1 MTEVLIKIFANQ
13 IKLPAEQLLKQLGDA
28 GVVGKKD
35 VNDTL
40 NEVEMR
46 KLLSHLRKAAK
57 PESKPEPQST
67 RSKITLKSRL
77 TNNLKQRT
85 KAGSSK
91 TVQVE
96 VKKKRTFVRE
106 PEVVEEPVVEEQV
119 THESDQIESE
129 HIEAQSQ
136 QPESADVKESVGQ
149 DSDVSTDTTQN
160 AADDNS
166 QAQSESQQADVQTS
180 DDQSESI
187 QADDQDKSDKAE
199 PSSDAETE
207 NEVKAEA
214 QTKADAD
221 EPVVDPFSTEAL
233 DLDKPKPVATVS
245 DKDREL
251 ALRAKRRKE
260 QEVSAADRRKKKK
273 AKRKELTAV
282 SKADRK
288 KKIETDNVHTFE
300 KPVEQVIHD
309 VMIPEAISV
318 ADLAHAMSVKGT
330 DVVKTLMNLGSMVTI
345 NQVIDQDTAI
355 IVVEEM
361 GHKAIV
367 SATDDP
373 ESLLTTDEL
382 AVEHEAKHRAPVVT
396 VMGHVDHGKTSL
408 LDFIRKAKVASGE
421 AGGIT
426 QHIGAY
432 RVATDKG
439 EMTFLDTPG
448 HEAFTAMRARGAK
461 STDIVILVVAADDG
475 VKPQTIE
482 AIRHAKTAG
491 VPVVVAINKMDKE
504 EADPDRVMQELSQHD
519 LIPESWGGDT
529 QMIPVSAM
537 SGLNVDQLLD
547 SVLLQSEILELTAPH
562 EGHASGVVVE
572 ARLDKGR
579 GSVAT
584 ILVQKGCLK
593 KGDILLAGQES
604 GRVRAMNNEAGA
616 QIKEAGPSTPVE
628 IQGLSGVPTAGDE
641 VLVVSDERKA
651 REIALFRQGKFKEI
665 KLARQHAAK
674 LENLFD
680 NMGDADVASLNLIVK
695 ADVQGSVE
703 AMTESLQKLSRED
716 VQVKVIHGM
725 VGGINESDV
734 NLALASDA
742 IIIAFNVRADATA
755 RKLIEA
761 ESVDVRYHNIIYD
774 VVDEVKAA
782 MSGMLAPVT
791 KENVIG
797 LAEVRDVFRAPRIGT
812 IAGCMVLEGM
822 ARRNREVRVLRDN
835 VVIFEGKIDSLR
847 RFKDDAAEVKAGTEC
862 GIGVKNYNDVKV
874 GDQLEIFELT
884 QEQQT
889 I

>member
-13 IKLPAEQLLKQLGDA
+13 IKLPPEQLLKQLDDA

-46 KLLSHLRKAAK
+46 MLLSHLRKAAK
-57 PESKPEPQST
+57 PESKTETLKT

-96 VKKKRTFVRE
+96 VKKKRTFIRE
-106 PEVVEEPVVEEQV
+106 PEVVEEPVVEEPAVVEPEQPQV
-119 THESDQIESE
+119 EERPAEPTVAETPETAKETSEAAPASEDAPADDAQIQAESQSTEASKEPDDEQTPVTEQDAKRPDEQDADAAQEQAPDQDAESDKPQ
-129 HIEAQSQ
+129 
-136 QPESADVKESVGQ
+136 
-149 DSDVSTDTTQN
+149 
-160 AADDNS
+160 
-166 QAQSESQQADVQTS
+166 
-180 DDQSESI
+180 
-187 QADDQDKSDKAE
+187 
-199 PSSDAETE
+199 
-207 NEVKAEA
+207 
-214 QTKADAD
+214 
-221 EPVVDPFSTEAL
+221 VDPFSTEAL
-233 DLDKPKPVATVS
+233 ELDQPRPVATVS

-260 QEVSAADRRKKKK
+260 QEISAADRRKKKK
-273 AKRKELTAV
+273 AKRKELAAV
-282 SKADRK
+282 SKTDRK

-300 KPVEQVIHD
+300 KPVEQVVHD

-361 GHKAIV
+361 GHKPV
-367 SATDDP
+367 MVATDDP
-373 ESLLTTDEL
+373 EALLTSDEL
-382 AVEHEAKHRAPVVT
+382 AVEYEAKPRAPVVT

-432 RVATDKG
+432 RVTTEKG

-482 AIRHAKTAG
+482 AIRHAKDAD

-529 QMIPVSAM
+529 QMIPVSAL
-537 SGLNVDQLLD
+537 SGQNVDQLLD
-547 SVLLQSEILELTAPH
+547 SVLLQAEILELTAPD

-579 GSVAT
+579 GAVAT

-593 KGDILLAGQES
+593 KGDVLLAGQES
-604 GRVRAMNNEAGA
+604 GRVRAMNNEAGV
-616 QIKEAGPSTPVE
+616 QIKDAGPSTPVE

-665 KLARQHAAK
+665 KLARQQAAK

-680 NMGDADVASLNLIVK
+680 NMGDADIASLNLIIK

-734 NLALASDA
+734 NLALASNA

-755 RKLIEA
+755 RKLIES

-774 VVDEVKAA
+774 VVDEVKSA

-797 LAEVRDVFRAPRIGT
+797 LAEVRDVFKAPRIGT
-812 IAGCMVLEGM
+812 IAGCMVLEGA

-847 RFKDDAAEVKAGTEC
+847 RFKDDAAEVKAGMEC

-874 GDQLEIFELT
+874 GDQLEIYELT
-884 QEQQT
+884 EEQQ
-889 I
+889 II

>member
-13 IKLPAEQLLKQLGDA
+13 IKLPPEQLLKQLDDA
-28 GVVGKKD
+28 GVAGKKD

-40 NEVEMR
+40 NEIEMR
-46 KLLSHLRKAAK
+46 MLLSHLRKAAK
-57 PESKPEPQST
+57 PEAKSEPLST

-106 PEVVEEPVVEEQV
+106 PEPEVVEENVAEEPTVVEADQV
-119 THESDQIESE
+119 PVETDSPVIESNDE
-129 HIEAQSQ
+129 TVVEASDTAIEDAQSTV
-136 QPESADVKESVGQ
+136 EDSAHTETQLVD
-149 DSDVSTDTTQN
+149 DSIESTDEQTQ
-160 AADDNS
+160 A
-166 QAQSESQQADVQTS
+166 EPPEQQQEDVQT
-180 DDQSESI
+180 DAQEPAVTEDQKGDTDSGKT
-187 QADDQDKSDKAE
+187 D
-199 PSSDAETE
+199 
-207 NEVKAEA
+207 
-214 QTKADAD
+214 
-221 EPVVDPFSTEAL
+221 VDPFSTEAL
-233 DLDKPKPVATVS
+233 DLDAPKPVAAVS

-260 QEVSAADRRKKKK
+260 QEISAADRRKKKK

-300 KPVEQVIHD
+300 KPVEQVIHE

-330 DVVKTLMNLGSMVTI
+330 DVVKTLMTLGSMVTI
-345 NQVIDQDTAI
+345 NQVIDQDTAT

-361 GHKAIV
+361 GHKAIA

-382 AVEHEAKHRAPVVT
+382 AVEYEAKHRAPVVT

-529 QMIPVSAM
+529 QMIPVSAL
-537 SGLNVDQLLD
+537 SGLNVDQILD
-547 SVLLQSEILELTAPH
+547 SVLLQAEILELTAPH

-584 ILVQKGCLK
+584 ILVQRGCLK

-604 GRVRAMNNEAGA
+604 GRVRAMNNEAGS

-847 RFKDDAAEVKAGTEC
+847 RFKDDAAEVKAGMEC

-884 QEQQT
+884 EEQQT

>member
-1 MTEVLIKIFANQ
+1 MTEVLIKIFASQ
-13 IKLPAEQLLKQLGDA
+13 IKLPADQLLAQLNEA
-28 GVVGKKD
+28 GVKGKAD
-35 VNDTL
+35 INDTL
-40 NEVEMR
+40 NETEMR
-46 KLLSHLRKAAK
+46 KLLTHLRKSK
-57 PESKPEPQST
+57 TESKDETAAPLST
-67 RSKITLKSRL
+67 RSKITLKSRS
-77 TNNLKQRT
+77 TNNLKQKTRT
-85 KAGSSK
+85 GTSK
-91 TVQVE
+91 TIQVA

-106 PEVVEEPVVEEQV
+106 LEEEVQPLEEQIV
-119 THESDQIESE
+119 DEQPAIE
-129 HIEAQSQ
+129 EA
-136 QPESADVKESVGQ
+136 SVEQ
-149 DSDVSTDTTQN
+149 AASTDQV
-160 AADDNS
+160 
-166 QAQSESQQADVQTS
+166 E
-180 DDQSESI
+180 
-187 QADDQDKSDKAE
+187 
-199 PSSDAETE
+199 
-207 NEVKAEA
+207 EVKAEE
-214 QTKADAD
+214 QQEPETVEQESSESSVDQQIIEPETQIQPSEADIKEEVVPDPEGIAVSELEAPKTAD
-221 EPVVDPFSTEAL
+221 PVKE
-233 DLDKPKPVATVS
+233 VS

-260 QEVSAADRRKKKK
+260 QEVSAANRRKNKK
-273 AKRKELTAV
+273 AKRKELAAA
-282 SKADRK
+282 SKADKK

-300 KPVEQVIHD
+300 LPVEQVTYE
-309 VMIPEAISV
+309 VPIPEAISV
-318 ADLAHAMSVKGT
+318 SDLAHAMSVKGT
-330 DVVKTLMNLGSMVTI
+330 DVVKALMNLGSMVTI
-345 NQVIDQDTAI
+345 NQVIDQDTAM

-361 GHKAIV
+361 GHKPVVA
-367 SATDDP
+367 AADDP
-373 ESLLTTDEL
+373 EALLTINDDVIEY
-382 AVEHEAKHRAPVVT
+382 EEKPRAPVVT

-408 LDFIRKAKVASGE
+408 LDFIRESKIASGE

-432 RVATDKG
+432 RVTTDKG

-461 STDIVILVVAADDG
+461 ATDIVILVVAADDG

-482 AIRHAKTAG
+482 AIRHAKDAS

-504 EADPDRVMQELSQHD
+504 GSDPERVMQELSQHD
-519 LIPESWGGDT
+519 LIPESWGGDI
-529 QMIPVSAM
+529 QMIPVSALT
-537 SGLNVDQLLD
+537 GQNVDQLLD
-547 SVLLQSEILELTAPH
+547 AVLLQAEILELTAPDQ
-562 EGHASGVVVE
+562 GHASGLVVE

-579 GSVAT
+579 GAVAT
-584 ILVQKGCLK
+584 ILIQKGLLT

-604 GRVRAMNNEAGA
+604 GRVRAMSNEHGD
-616 QIKEAGPSTPVE
+616 QIKNVGPSTPVE

-641 VLVVSDERKA
+641 VLVVTDERKA

-680 NMGDADVASLNLIVK
+680 NMGSADAVSLNLIVK

-703 AMTESLQKLSRED
+703 ALTESLQKLSRED
-716 VQVKVIHGM
+716 IQVKVIHGM

-734 NLALASDA
+734 NLALASNA
-742 IIIAFNVRADATA
+742 IMVAFNVRADATA

-761 ESVDVRYHNIIYD
+761 ESIDVRYHSIIYD

-782 MSGMLAPVT
+782 MSGMLAPIT

-797 LAEVRDVFRAPRIGT
+797 LAEVRDVFRAPRIGS
-812 IAGCMVLEGM
+812 IAGCMVLEGA

-847 RFKDDAAEVKAGTEC
+847 RFKEDAAEVKAGLEC
-862 GIGVKNYNDVKV
+862 GIGVKNYNDIKT

>member
-13 IKLPAEQLLKQLGDA
+13 IKLPPEQLLKQLDDA

-40 NEVEMR
+40 NEIEMR

-57 PESKPEPQST
+57 PESKPEPAST

-85 KAGSSK
+85 KAGASK

-106 PEVVEEPVVEEQV
+106 PEVIDEPVVEEPVIEEQIV
-119 THESDQIESE
+119 T
-129 HIEAQSQ
+129 
-136 QPESADVKESVGQ
+136 Q
-149 DSDVSTDTTQN
+149 DD
-160 AADDNS
+160 
-166 QAQSESQQADVQTS
+166 QAQVEAPQAGVVDTDEANEQAVESTV
-180 DDQSESI
+180 
-187 QADDQDKSDKAE
+187 
-199 PSSDAETE
+199 E
-207 NEVKAEA
+207 NEQDATVDADSQTEAEISA
-214 QTKADAD
+214 VAD
-221 EPVVDPFSTEAL
+221 EPTDQQLTEPEQQAESSNEESDKDDESTATVESEKTDVDPFSTEAL
-233 DLDKPKPVATVS
+233 DLEEPKPVASVS

-260 QEVSAADRRKKKK
+260 QEISAADRRKKKK

-300 KPVEQVIHD
+300 KPVEQVVLD

-345 NQVIDQDTAI
+345 NQVIDQDTAT

-361 GHKAIV
+361 GHKAV
-367 SATDDP
+367 ATATDDP
-373 ESLLTTDEL
+373 ESLLASDEL
-382 AVEHEAKHRAPVVT
+382 AVEYEAKSRAPVVT

-482 AIRHAKTAG
+482 AIRHAKTAT

-504 EADPDRVMQELSQHD
+504 DADPDRVMQELSQHD

-529 QMIPVSAM
+529 QMIPVSAL

-547 SVLLQSEILELTAPH
+547 SVLLQAEILELTAPH

-584 ILVQKGCLK
+584 ILVQKGCLR

-604 GRVRAMNNEAGA
+604 GRVRAMNNEAGT

-674 LENLFD
+674 LENMFD

-716 VQVKVIHGM
+716 VQVNVIHGM

-734 NLALASDA
+734 NLALASNA

-755 RKLIEA
+755 RKLIES

-797 LAEVRDVFRAPRIGT
+797 LAEVRDVFKAPRIGT

-847 RFKDDAAEVKAGTEC
+847 RFKEDAAEVKAGTEC

-884 QEQQT
+884 EEQQT

>member
-13 IKLPAEQLLKQLGDA
+13 IKLPPEQLLKQLGDA

-106 PEVVEEPVVEEQV
+106 PDVVEESVVEEQV
-119 THESDQIESE
+119 VVEPEQIEAE
-129 HIEAQSQ
+129 TQ
-136 QPESADVKESVGQ
+136 QPDIVEVPEPTAQETEIAADSPQEVAEDEIQVQSETEQ
-149 DSDVSTDTTQN
+149 
-160 AADDNS
+160 ADDNEPESS
-166 QAQSESQQADVQTS
+166 QTDDQPQADVADVS
-180 DDQSESI
+180 EQSSE
-187 QADDQDKSDKAE
+187 
-199 PSSDAETE
+199 AETDPD
-207 NEVKAEA
+207 KP
-214 QTKADAD
+214 D
-221 EPVVDPFSTEAL
+221 VDPFSTEAL
-233 DLDKPKPVATVS
+233 ELEAPKPAVAAVS

-260 QEVSAADRRKKKK
+260 QEISAAERRKKKK
-273 AKRKELTAV
+273 AKRKELTAG

-300 KPVEQVIHD
+300 KPVEQVIYD
-309 VMIPEAISV
+309 VMVPEAISV

-345 NQVIDQDTAI
+345 NQVIDQDTAT

-361 GHKAIV
+361 GHKAIA
-367 SATDDP
+367 STTDDP

-408 LDFIRKAKVASGE
+408 LDYIRKAKVASGE

-432 RVATDKG
+432 RVETDKG

-504 EADPDRVMQELSQHD
+504 DADPDRVMQELSQHD
-519 LIPESWGGDT
+519 LIPESWGGET
-529 QMIPVSAM
+529 QMIPVSAL
-537 SGLNVDQLLD
+537 SGLNVEQLLE
-547 SVLLQSEILELTAPH
+547 SVLLQAEILELKAPH

-584 ILVQKGCLK
+584 ILVQKGCLR

-604 GRVRAMNNEAGA
+604 GRVRAMSNEAGA
-616 QIKEAGPSTPVE
+616 IIKEAGPSTPVE

-641 VLVVSDERKA
+641 VLVVTDERKA

-812 IAGCMVLEGM
+812 IAGCMVLEGL

-847 RFKDDAAEVKAGTEC
+847 RFKEDAAEVKAGTEC

-884 QEQQT
+884 EEKQT

>member
-1 MTEVLIKIFANQ
+1 MTEVLIKLFASQ
-13 IKLPAEQLLKQLGDA
+13 IKLPPDQLLKQLSEA
-28 GVVGKKD
+28 GVAGKND
-35 VNDTL
+35 INDTL
-40 NEVEMR
+40 NESEMR
-46 KLLSHLRKAAK
+46 MLLSHLRKTK
-57 PESKPEPQST
+57 SESKSASPLST
-67 RSKITLKSRL
+67 RSKITLKSRA

-85 KAGSSK
+85 KAGASK

-96 VKKKRTFVRE
+96 VKKKRTFVRKE
-106 PEVVEEPVVEEQV
+106 DVEEPIQPAVEELAQ
-119 THESDQIESE
+119 EPDQPVVVD
-129 HIEAQSQ
+129 
-136 QPESADVKESVGQ
+136 QPDQ
-149 DSDVSTDTTQN
+149 TQ
-160 AADDNS
+160 AP
-166 QAQSESQQADVQTS
+166 V
-180 DDQSESI
+180 
-187 QADDQDKSDKAE
+187 
-199 PSSDAETE
+199 
-207 NEVKAEA
+207 AEA
-214 QTKADAD
+214 QTAETVEVQAVAGQESDVASSDDTAAVEVEAKGEEA
-221 EPVVDPFSTEAL
+221 EPQAETQTDPEPQSQDTAAASKDDQSGKSEEADPFSAKAL
-233 DLDKPKPVATVS
+233 EKPVAQVS

-260 QEVSAADRRKKKK
+260 QEISAADKRKKKK
-273 AKRKELTAV
+273 AKRKELAAA
-282 SKADRK
+282 SKVERK

-300 KPVEQVIHD
+300 KPVEQVIYD
-309 VMIPEAISV
+309 VMVPEAISV

-345 NQVIDQDTAI
+345 NQVIDQDTAV

-361 GHKAIV
+361 GHKAV
-367 SATDDP
+367 LAAADDP
-373 ESLLTTDEL
+373 EALLSIEEEKIEYDE
-382 AVEHEAKHRAPVVT
+382 KSRPPVVT

-408 LDFIRKAKVASGE
+408 LDYIRKAKVASGE

-475 VKPQTIE
+475 VKPQTVE
-482 AIRHAKTAG
+482 AIRHAKDAG

-529 QMIPVSAM
+529 QMIPVSAIT
-537 SGLNVDQLLD
+537 GENVEQLLE
-547 SVLLQSEILELTAPH
+547 SVLLQSEILELTAPAK
-562 EGHASGVVVE
+562 GHASGVVVE

-584 ILVQKGCLK
+584 ILVQRGSLR
-593 KGDILLAGQES
+593 KGDIMLAGQES
-604 GRVRAMNNEAGA
+604 GRVRAMSDEKGSL
-616 QIKEAGPSTPVE
+616 IKVAGPSTPVE

-674 LENLFD
+674 LENLFE
-680 NMGDADVASLNLIVK
+680 NMGDVDAASLNLIVK

-703 AMTESLQKLSRED
+703 ALSESLQKLSRED
-716 VQVKVIHGM
+716 LQVKVIHGM

-734 NLALASDA
+734 NLALASNA

-782 MSGMLAPVT
+782 MLGMLAPVT

-797 LAEVRDVFRAPRIGT
+797 LVEVRDVFKAPKIGS
-812 IAGCMVLEGM
+812 IAGCMVQEGQV
-822 ARRNREVRVLRDN
+822 RRNRQVRILRDN

-847 RFKDDAAEVKAGTEC
+847 RFKEDVAEVKAGTEC
-862 GIGVKNYNDVKV
+862 GIGVKNYNDIKV

-884 QEQQT
+884 EEQQT

>member
-13 IKLPAEQLLKQLGDA
+13 IKLPPEQLLKQLDDA

-46 KLLSHLRKAAK
+46 MLLSHLRKAAK
-57 PESKPEPQST
+57 PESKSETLTT

-96 VKKKRTFVRE
+96 VKKKRTFIRE
-106 PEVVEEPVVEEQV
+106 PEIVDEPVVEEPAVVEPETPQV
-119 THESDQIESE
+119 EEQLSE
-129 HIEAQSQ
+129 PAVAET
-136 QPESADVKESVGQ
+136 PES
-149 DSDVSTDTTQN
+149 
-160 AADDNS
+160 
-166 QAQSESQQADVQTS
+166 VQETS
-180 DDQSESI
+180 DAVPDSEDAPADETEI
-187 QADDQDKSDKAE
+187 QADPQSTESSKEPDDAAASETEQDSKQPDEAEPVTAEEQSQDIESDKPE
-199 PSSDAETE
+199 
-207 NEVKAEA
+207 
-214 QTKADAD
+214 
-221 EPVVDPFSTEAL
+221 VDPFSTEAL
-233 DLDKPKPVATVS
+233 EFEEPRPVATVT

-260 QEVSAADRRKKKK
+260 QEISAADRRKKKK
-273 AKRKELTAV
+273 AKRKELAAV
-282 SKADRK
+282 SKTDRK

-361 GHKAIV
+361 GHKPV
-367 SATDDP
+367 VVATDDP
-373 ESLLTTDEL
+373 EALLTSDEL
-382 AVEHEAKHRAPVVT
+382 AIEYEAKPRAPVVT

-408 LDFIRKAKVASGE
+408 LDFIRKSKVASGE

-482 AIRHAKTAG
+482 AIRHAKDAN

-529 QMIPVSAM
+529 QMIPVSAL

-547 SVLLQSEILELTAPH
+547 SVLLQAEILELTAPH

-579 GSVAT
+579 GAVAT

-604 GRVRAMNNEAGA
+604 GRVRAMNNEAGV

-651 REIALFRQGKFKEI
+651 REIALFRQGKYKEI

-680 NMGDADVASLNLIVK
+680 NMGDADIASLNLIIK

-734 NLALASDA
+734 NLALASNA

-755 RKLIEA
+755 RKLIES

-797 LAEVRDVFRAPRIGT
+797 LAEVRDVFKAPRIGT

-862 GIGVKNYNDVKV
+862 GIGVKNYNDVKI
-874 GDQLEIFELT
+874 GDQLEIYELT
-884 QEQQT
+884 EEQQ
-889 I
+889 II

>member
-13 IKLPAEQLLKQLGDA
+13 IKLLPEQLLKQLDDA

-40 NEVEMR
+40 NEIEMR
-46 KLLSHLRKAAK
+46 KLLSHLRRAAK
-57 PESKPEPQST
+57 SETKPEPLST
-67 RSKITLKSRL
+67 RSKITLKSRF

-106 PEVVEEPVVEEQV
+106 PEIVEEAIVEEQMAEEQTLEEQTV
-119 THESDQIESE
+119 VEPEQTQAETEQPVIVDVQESI
-129 HIEAQSQ
+129 
-136 QPESADVKESVGQ
+136 PESADL
-149 DSDVSTDTTQN
+149 T
-160 AADDNS
+160 AADVESSADDAVS
-166 QAQSESQQADVQTS
+166 QSEPVLSE
-180 DDQSESI
+180 ESI
-187 QADDQDKSDKAE
+187 EESDEKSSGQQQQSLQTDEQDQ
-199 PSSDAETE
+199 PPT
-207 NEVKAEA
+207 
-214 QTKADAD
+214 AD
-221 EPVVDPFSTEAL
+221 EQTQEVDSEKAGVDPFSTEAL
-233 DLDKPKPVATVS
+233 DLDAPKPVTSVS

-273 AKRKELTAV
+273 AKRKELAAV
-282 SKADRK
+282 SKVDRK

-300 KPVEQVIHD
+300 KPVEQVFLD

-361 GHKAIV
+361 GHKAV
-367 SATDDP
+367 VVATDDP
-373 ESLLTTDEL
+373 EALLTSDEL
-382 AVEHEAKHRAPVVT
+382 AVEYEAKSRPPVVT

-408 LDFIRKAKVASGE
+408 LDFIRKSKVASGE

-432 RVATDKG
+432 RVATQKG

-482 AIRHAKTAG
+482 AIRHAKNAG

-529 QMIPVSAM
+529 QMIPVSALT
-537 SGLNVDQLLD
+537 GQNVEQLLD
-547 SVLLQSEILELTAPH
+547 SVLLQAEILELTAPH
-562 EGHASGVVVE
+562 EGPASGVVVE

-584 ILVQKGCLK
+584 ILVQRGCLK
-593 KGDILLAGQES
+593 KGDVMLAGQES
-604 GRVRAMNNEAGA
+604 GRVRAMSNEAGM

-641 VLVVSDERKA
+641 VLVISDERKA

-680 NMGDADVASLNLIVK
+680 NMGDADSASLNLIIK

-734 NLALASDA
+734 NLALASNA

-755 RKLIEA
+755 RKLIES

-791 KENVIG
+791 RENVIG
-797 LAEVRDVFRAPRIGT
+797 LAEVRDVFRAPKIGT

-822 ARRNREVRVLRDN
+822 ARRNRQVRVLRDN

-862 GIGVKNYNDVKV
+862 GIGVKNYNDVKI

-884 QEQQT
+884 EEQQT

>member
-1 MTEVLIKIFANQ
+1 MTEVLIKIFADQ
-13 IKLPAEQLLKQLGDA
+13 IKLPPEQLLKQLGDA
-28 GVVGKKD
+28 GVVGKSD

-40 NEVEMR
+40 NESEMR
-46 KLLSHLRKAAK
+46 MLLVHLRKAAR
-57 PESKPEPQST
+57 PEAKKEPLTT
-67 RSKITLKSRL
+67 RSKITLKPRM

-96 VKKKRTFVRE
+96 VKKKRTLVRK
-106 PEVVEEPVVEEQV
+106 PEIIEEPVTEEPIDIQPQPEAADAPETTVKTPETTVSDEATPIDEEQ
-119 THESDQIESE
+119 TQIGSK
-129 HIEAQSQ
+129 
-136 QPESADVKESVGQ
+136 PEEV
-149 DSDVSTDTTQN
+149 
-160 AADDNS
+160 AAKKT
-166 QAQSESQQADVQTS
+166 EDVQAT
-180 DDQSESI
+180 
-187 QADDQDKSDKAE
+187 
-199 PSSDAETE
+199 PSSQDAETTDDE
-207 NEVKAEA
+207 TPSEEGEPSHKAESDSP
-214 QTKADAD
+214 Q
-221 EPVVDPFSTEAL
+221 VDPFSTDAL
-233 DLDKPKPVATVS
+233 EIDKPKPVATVTE
-245 DKDREL
+245 KDREL

-260 QEVSAADRRKKKK
+260 QEISAADRRKRKK
-273 AKRKELTAV
+273 AKRKELAAV
-282 SKADRK
+282 SKVDRK
-288 KKIETDNVHTFE
+288 KKIETDNLHTFE
-300 KPVEQVIHD
+300 KPVEQIIHD

-345 NQVIDQDTAI
+345 NQVIDQDTAV

-361 GHKAIV
+361 GHKPV
-367 SATDDP
+367 VVATDDP
-373 ESLLTTDEL
+373 EVLLTSEEL
-382 AVEHEAKHRAPVVT
+382 AVEHEAKQRAPVVT

-408 LDFIRKAKVASGE
+408 LDFIRKTKVASGE

-448 HEAFTAMRARGAK
+448 HEAFTAMRARGAQ

-482 AIRHAKTAG
+482 AIRHAKDAD

-504 EADPDRVMQELSQHD
+504 EADPERVMQELSQHE

-529 QMIPVSAM
+529 QMIPVSAKT
-537 SGLNVDQLLD
+537 GQNVDQLLD
-547 SVLLQSEILELTAPH
+547 SVLLQSEILELTAPD
-562 EGHASGVVVE
+562 EGYASGVVVE

-579 GSVAT
+579 GAVAT
-584 ILVQKGCLK
+584 ILVQKGRME

-604 GRVRAMNNEAGA
+604 GRVRAMNNEAGM
-616 QIKEAGPSTPVE
+616 QIKAAGPSTPVE

-641 VLVVSDERKA
+641 VMVVSDERKA
-651 REIALFRQGKFKEI
+651 REIALFRQGKYKEI

-680 NMGDADVASLNLIVK
+680 SMGESDTASLNLIVK

-703 AMTESLQKLSRED
+703 AMSESLQKLSRDD
-716 VQVKVIHGM
+716 VQVKMIHGM

-734 NLALASDA
+734 NLALASNA

-755 RKLIEA
+755 RKLIES

-797 LAEVRDVFRAPRIGT
+797 LAEVRDVFKAPKIGT
-812 IAGCMVLEGM
+812 IAGCMVLEG
-822 ARRNREVRVLRDN
+822 AVRRNRQVRVLRDN

-862 GIGVKNYNDVKV
+862 GIGIKNYNDVKI

-884 QEQQT
+884 EEQQ
-889 I
+889 II